1 MEVSVFEEI
10 MKGCGGKVMP
20 EFPEIRDG
28 VKVRSELKTED
39 LRLIKR
45 AFVVYCESGKA
56 SVFEEGRMML
66 LMKRMLRKVK

>member
-1 MEVSVFEEI
+1 MDVSVFEEI
-10 MKGCGGKVMP
+10 MKGCGGKVMA
-20 EFPEIRDG
+20 EFPEIKDG

-45 AFVVYCESGKA
+45 AFMAYCESGKA

-66 LMKRMLRKVK
+66 LMKRMLRRVK